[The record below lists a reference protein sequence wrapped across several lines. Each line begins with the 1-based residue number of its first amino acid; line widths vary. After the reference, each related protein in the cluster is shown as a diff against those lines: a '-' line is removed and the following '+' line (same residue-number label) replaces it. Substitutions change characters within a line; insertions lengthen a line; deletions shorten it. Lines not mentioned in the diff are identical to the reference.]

1 MTLADIENHIFFGK
15 YPCRLPVWW
24 GHYGEIGAHP
34 NLPKISGKKVVLR
47 IEKRFNRFE
56 RVLAKI
62 FKAPKE
68 VRRPLDEKNSLLW
81 QLADGTRKFENI
93 CSILDSVFNEDISP
107 VIDRTF
113 AGINLLKSKNL
124 MTVLNEPYNGKW
136 NIKKGI
142 TPVNQE
148 LNDLDPSLGI
158 TIEEE

>member
-1 MTLADIENHIFFGK
+1 MMNDISRYRESCPFWQK

-47 IEKRFNRFE
+47 IEKDLTDLNDYWLGYSRH
-56 RVLAKI
+56 LKKLDAHS
-62 FKAPKE
+62 
-68 VRRPLDEKNSLLW
+68 DEKNSLLW

-124 MTVLNEPYNGKW
+124 MTVSK
-136 NIKKGI
+136 
-142 TPVNQE
+142 
-148 LNDLDPSLGI
+148 
-158 TIEEE
+158 

>member
-1 MTLADIENHIFFGK
+1 MTLADIENHVLFGK

-24 GHYGEIGAHP
+24 GHYGEIGVHP

-47 IEKRFNRFE
+47 IEKDLTDLNGCWLGYSRHPKK
-56 RVLAKI
+56 LDAHSMKKI
-62 FKAPKE
+62 VYFGSLRMVQE
-68 VRRPLDEKNSLLW
+68 NS
-81 QLADGTRKFENI
+81 NI

-113 AGINLLKSKNL
+113 AGIKLLKSKNL

-148 LNDLDPSLGI
+148 LQDLDPSLGI
-158 TIEEE
+158 TVEEE